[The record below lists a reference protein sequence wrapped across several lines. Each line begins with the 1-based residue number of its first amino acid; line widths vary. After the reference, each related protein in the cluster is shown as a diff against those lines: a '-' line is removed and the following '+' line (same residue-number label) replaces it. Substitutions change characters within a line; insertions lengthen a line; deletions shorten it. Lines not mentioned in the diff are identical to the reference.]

1 LAAPPPATPNTATP
15 SVAESFTPANSPS
28 KEEQAVPVLVIDDN
42 PMFCRILERLLKRE
56 NFDVSF
62 ADNGE
67 EALKKLGGLLSFLP
81 KVIICDLHMPKM
93 NGKEFIERLKADPRL
108 RSIPVIML
116 TSDDG
121 VEAEVAALEIGA
133 DALISKTKDPR
144 VLCAQVLR
152 LSKSN
157 SMQEAA

>member
-1 LAAPPPATPNTATP
+1 
-15 SVAESFTPANSPS
+15 
-28 KEEQAVPVLVIDDN
+28 LVIDDN
-42 PMFCRILERLLKRE
+42 PMFCRVLERLLKRE
-56 NFDVSF
+56 NFEVSF
-62 ADNGE
+62 AENGE
-67 EALKKLGGLLSFLP
+67 EALGKLSTLTSFLP
-81 KVIICDLHMPKM
+81 KVVICDLHMPRM
-93 NGKEFIERLKADPRL
+93 NGKEFVAQLKADPRL

-152 LSKSN
+152 LSKSG
-157 SMQEAA
+157 SLQEAA